1 MADKI
6 AVVWTRI
13 GPQPVKMGTLVVTDK
28 ESRFTYEPHYAKT
41 GLRGLGL
48 VYPAEQFTTTISRTR
63 DEHFDL
69 LPPLQSLLP
78 PRSERNFQR
87 ALIQKYLASINLHPK
102 PGFDTDWEILIRCG
116 HGAIGHLDV
125 FADDEAALQWY
136 ATPSRKGLVEI
147 SDGFGFSLKE
157 FMTWFDEDAQTLIDI
172 LGPTPSVGG
181 AIPKLPLSIP
191 ATGWD
196 GRIGLPTRFG
206 DSDRTDIILK
216 LENTA
221 TYPGLVELETLGL
234 DMHRDAGFEVPK
246 FWPVEVNGLR
256 GLAIARFDR
265 TEQGTPVFVESIYS
279 ILASGNKN
287 ISHHY
292 SASYDLIAR
301 ALSNPR
307 LQLVSDS
314 KQAKQ
319 HLLERLIMALLT
331 GNGDLHLENLSLI
344 DRGDGVRFSPVYD
357 PTPMRAYRIHN
368 MLTPPGMTF
377 GDYGD
382 YPEDL
387 KTSTPVNF
395 QTAWLRFIK
404 SLDIRKNELMP
415 ILERLLIA
423 TRDYPERIAQLKT
436 VPDENKKNLVMIHR
450 HIRQQFEQ
458 LFESNSGI
466 KIKTIVRK

>member
-28 ESRFTYEPHYAKT
+28 ESRFTYEPHYTKT

-48 VYPAEQFTTTISRTR
+48 VYPAEQFTTTISRSR
-63 DEHFDL
+63 DEYFDL

-191 ATGWD
+191 ATHTSFKPTP
-196 GRIGLPTRFG
+196 LPR
-206 DSDRTDIILK
+206 DCKVLK
-216 LENTA
+216 RASSADFKRDKA
-221 TYPGLVELETLGL
+221 TSPT
-234 DMHRDAGFEVPK
+234 
-246 FWPVEVNGLR
+246 
-256 GLAIARFDR
+256 
-265 TEQGTPVFVESIYS
+265 
-279 ILASGNKN
+279 
-287 ISHHY
+287 
-292 SASYDLIAR
+292 
-301 ALSNPR
+301 
-307 LQLVSDS
+307 
-314 KQAKQ
+314 
-319 HLLERLIMALLT
+319 LERLA
-331 GNGDLHLENLSLI
+331 S
-344 DRGDGVRFSPVYD
+344 
-357 PTPMRAYRIHN
+357 
-368 MLTPPGMTF
+368 
-377 GDYGD
+377 
-382 YPEDL
+382 
-387 KTSTPVNF
+387 NF
-395 QTAWLRFIK
+395 W
-404 SLDIRKNELMP
+404 LMP
-415 ILERLLIA
+415 STLAISSA
-423 TRDYPERIAQLKT
+423 
-436 VPDENKKNLVMIHR
+436 
-450 HIRQQFEQ
+450 
-458 LFESNSGI
+458 
-466 KIKTIVRK
+466 